1 MANYTFR
8 QEITQGTY
16 AGSNVGIAYN
26 TSTSIT
32 DVSPGANTA
41 GQALTIQPNQLQVG
55 THLHVVAKGIVSN
68 TATPNLTLGV
78 YYGAV
83 AGTALCTTGA
93 IATVSGLSNNSF
105 HLEADIWVV
114 TTGVSGTA
122 SAYADGF
129 VMGPYGSATL
139 PSAAFMPA
147 TSSTGNLV
155 SSGID
160 TTVSKLLTI
169 GATWGANSA
178 SNSLQILR
186 FSVEQ
191 TNQGAA

>member
-16 AGSNVGIAYN
+16 AGSNVGVAYN

-55 THLHVVAKGIVSN
+55 THLHVVAKGTVSN

-114 TTGVSGTA
+114 TTGVSGDTTTFF
-122 SAYADGF
+122 S
-129 VMGPYGSATL
+129 
-139 PSAAFMPA
+139 PSLYLIIRVWPSLPA
-147 TSSTGNLV
+147 TVWATVALV
-155 SSGID
+155 M
-160 TTVSKLLTI
+160 
-169 GATWGANSA
+169 
-178 SNSLQILR
+178 
-186 FSVEQ
+186 VEL
-191 TNQGAA
+191 GRRS